1 VPTYAEQYQSPSD
14 IEPAGF
20 AIRNHVRRQSA
31 SVPLWFVAAI
41 APMLVSEI
49 VRLSQ
54 TDPFTWI
61 AYDYAGRIIAL
72 TVLAAVPA
80 ARSVAFV
87 HQEIRIPWW
96 EVAFWIIGL
105 VAFDSVV
112 DHGISDHINALF
124 PGTQLGQYPSAHGWL
139 FVIDTF
145 LGLALVAYS
154 EEVIFRRC
162 AFEVLNG
169 LVGDKSA
176 MVVITA
182 ALFTSY
188 HWWTGAG
195 NIVATMLFGVVAM
208 LLYRRAGALLPVV
221 LAHYLC
227 DVFNFSGAAQMLSSG
242 WAQ

>member
-1 VPTYAEQYQSPSD
+1 MPTYAEQCHAPAD

-20 AIRNHVRRQSA
+20 AMRDHVPSQPASA
-31 SVPLWFVAAI
+31 PLWLLAAI
-41 APMLVSEI
+41 APMLVSEM

-54 TDPFTWI
+54 SDPLVWI
-61 AYDYAGRIIAL
+61 ACDYGGRIIAL

-80 ARSVAFV
+80 ARDVAFS

-96 EVAFWIIGL
+96 EVVLWIIGL

-112 DHGISDHINALF
+112 DHGISDHVNAMF
-124 PGTQLGQYPSAHGWL
+124 PGTQIGQYPSAHGWL
-139 FVIDTF
+139 FLIDTF

-169 LVGDKSA
+169 LVDDKSA
-176 MVVITA
+176 TVVITA
-182 ALFTSY
+182 ALFASY

-227 DVFNFSGAAQMLSSG
+227 DVFNFSGVAQMLSGG
-242 WAQ
+242 WTQ